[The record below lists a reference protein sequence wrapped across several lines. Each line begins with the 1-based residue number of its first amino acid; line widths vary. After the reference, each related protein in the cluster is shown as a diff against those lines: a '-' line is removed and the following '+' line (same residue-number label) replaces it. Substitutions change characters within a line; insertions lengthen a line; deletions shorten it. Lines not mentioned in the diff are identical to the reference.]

1 MAKKEKR
8 IQAELKRLS
17 KYFDAV
23 DENQRE
29 NAANLLQNAAFMA
42 VTLQDLQDL
51 INAEGVVD
59 HYQNGATQ
67 FGTKTSAVLQSYNA
81 LVKNYATV
89 VRTLAQLLPKE
100 TTTGGISRLEKFV
113 KMQTE
118 DEVGADV

>member
-118 DEVGADV
+118 DEVGDV

>member
-59 HYQNGATQ
+59 HYQNGASQ
-67 FGTKTSAVLQSYNA
+67 FGTKPSAVLQSYNA

-100 TTTGGISRLEKFV
+100 TSTGGISRLEKFV

-118 DEVGADV
+118 DEVGDV

>member
-100 TTTGGISRLEKFV
+100 TSTGGISRLEKFV

-118 DEVGADV
+118 DEVGDV